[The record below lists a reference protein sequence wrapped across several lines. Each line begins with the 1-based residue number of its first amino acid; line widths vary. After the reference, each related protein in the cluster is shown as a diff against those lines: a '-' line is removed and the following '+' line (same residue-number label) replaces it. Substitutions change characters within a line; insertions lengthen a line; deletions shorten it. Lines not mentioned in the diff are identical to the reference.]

1 MVGVLASCSGEP
13 SRSGA
18 TTQGSHSRVRPSNVR
33 TGIGFIPWFP
43 LGAGDLAKPG
53 SFLDHL
59 ARKTGFTPSQI
70 ALAWVLKRSRVMLAI
85 PGTSKVKHLEENVA
99 AANFELSESDYAK
112 LDALGHA
119 APETPGP
126 GA

>member
-1 MVGVLASCSGEP
+1 
-13 SRSGA
+13 
-18 TTQGSHSRVRPSNVR
+18 
-33 TGIGFIPWFP
+33 
-43 LGAGDLAKPG
+43 
-53 SFLDHL
+53 
-59 ARKTGFTPSQI
+59 
-70 ALAWVLKRSRVMLAI
+70 MLAI